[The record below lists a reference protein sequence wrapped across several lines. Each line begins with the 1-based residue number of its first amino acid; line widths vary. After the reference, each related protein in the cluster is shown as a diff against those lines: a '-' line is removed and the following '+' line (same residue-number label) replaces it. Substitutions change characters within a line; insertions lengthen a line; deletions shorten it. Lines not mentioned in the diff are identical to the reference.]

1 MSLIQMSTS
10 GAVMILAV
18 LLIRFAAVNRLPK
31 KLFILLWEAALLRLL
46 LPFSIPSVFSIY
58 TAVRRVMIRSVIGWN
73 GAVQSAQGTGIP
85 QGAGTALPVPEN
97 MASTLLE
104 IEITESAGT
113 LSIWT
118 ILWLT
123 GVCICAVFFVI
134 AYLRCRREFE
144 MSLPVHHDFSAR
156 WLREHPLRRRVQ
168 LRQSDRIK
176 TPLTYGVLK
185 PVILL
190 PKETDWNDSRQ
201 LSYVLLH
208 EQIHIRRL
216 DSLRK
221 LVMTAALCIHWF
233 NPFVWLMYILFNRDM
248 ELVCDEAVVHACGR
262 RSRSAY
268 ARTLISMEERK
279 SPALPLCN
287 SFSRS
292 AVKERVTAVMK
303 TKKMTLW
310 LGIVCVVILAAVVV
324 FLATSADGGRPQ
336 ETEQMEPE
344 SGTPQETEQMEPES
358 GTPQETE
365 QMEPESSAPQEAPE
379 PDAAPLYVGAGFTLN
394 IPEEEWQIYDE
405 NMPAPQVMSATYDSE
420 TGLWVEHYEETAPD
434 VEARLLEE
442 GYLYDASGSKL
453 QLQSG
458 DFLTEVRIFSGEG
471 DAWTVCSRRLAAA
484 EETEARLDAIAA
496 TFAAVPDGQGGG
508 QPETT
513 ENAEQAALREMI
525 TSFFTACFTEDPDT
539 LRQYFSSSYSGTPET
554 YSVPDGFESLEI
566 RAVKGLDAVAEENGG
581 SCVLS
586 VEFTAPGEDSYT
598 YLTAECVKEN
608 GEWKVLSYGLEK

>member
-58 TAVRRVMIRSVIGWN
+58 TAVRRVMTRSVIGWN

-85 QGAGTALPVPEN
+85 QGAGTALPMPEN

-104 IEITESAGT
+104 IELTESAGT

-324 FLATSADGGRPQ
+324 FLATSADSGR
-336 ETEQMEPE
+336 
-344 SGTPQETEQMEPES
+344 
-358 GTPQETE
+358 PQETE

-420 TGLWVEHYEETAPD
+420 TGLWVEHYEEAASD

-471 DAWTVCSRRLAAA
+471 GAWTVCSRRLAAA

-554 YSVPDGFESLEI
+554 YSVPDGVESLEI

>member
-58 TAVRRVMIRSVIGWN
+58 TAVRRVMTRSVIGWN

-104 IEITESAGT
+104 IELTESAGT

-324 FLATSADGGRPQ
+324 FLATSADSGRPQ
-336 ETEQMEPE
+336 ETEQME
-344 SGTPQETEQMEPES
+344 Q
-358 GTPQETE
+358 
-365 QMEPESSAPQEAPE
+365 ESSAPQEAPE

-442 GYLYDASGSKL
+442 GYLYDASGGKL

-554 YSVPDGFESLEI
+554 YSVPDGVESLEI

>member
-58 TAVRRVMIRSVIGWN
+58 TAVRRVMTRSVIGWN

-85 QGAGTALPVPEN
+85 QGAGTALPMPEN

-104 IEITESAGT
+104 IELTESAGT

-123 GVCICAVFFVI
+123 GVCICAVFFVT

-324 FLATSADGGRPQ
+324 FLATSADSGRPQ
-336 ETEQMEPE
+336 ETEQMEPD
-344 SGTPQETEQMEPES
+344 SGT
-358 GTPQETE
+358 
-365 QMEPESSAPQEAPE
+365 PQEAPE

>member
-58 TAVRRVMIRSVIGWN
+58 TAVRRVMTRSVIGWN

-85 QGAGTALPVPEN
+85 QGAGTALPMPEN

-104 IEITESAGT
+104 IELTESAGT

-123 GVCICAVFFVI
+123 GVCICAVFFVT

-344 SGTPQETEQMEPES
+344 NGT
-358 GTPQETE
+358 
-365 QMEPESSAPQEAPE
+365 PQEAPE

-484 EETEARLDAIAA
+484 EETEVRLDAIAA
-496 TFAAVPDGQGGG
+496 TFTAAPDGQGGG

-554 YSVPDGFESLEI
+554 YSVPDGVESLEI

>member
-58 TAVRRVMIRSVIGWN
+58 TAVRRVMTRSVIGWN

-85 QGAGTALPVPEN
+85 QGAGTALPMPEN

-104 IEITESAGT
+104 IELTESAGT

-123 GVCICAVFFVI
+123 GVCICAVFFVT

-324 FLATSADGGRPQ
+324 FLATSADSGRPQ

-344 SGTPQETEQMEPES
+344 SGT
-358 GTPQETE
+358 
-365 QMEPESSAPQEAPE
+365 PQEAPE

-420 TGLWVEHYEETAPD
+420 TGLWVEHYEEAASD

-566 RAVKGLDAVAEENGG
+566 RAIKGLDAVAEENGG

>member
-58 TAVRRVMIRSVIGWN
+58 TAVRRVMTRSVIGWN

-85 QGAGTALPVPEN
+85 QGAGTALPMPEN

-104 IEITESAGT
+104 IELTESAGT

-123 GVCICAVFFVI
+123 GVCICAVFFVT

-324 FLATSADGGRPQ
+324 FLATSADSGRPQ
-336 ETEQMEPE
+336 ETEQME
-344 SGTPQETEQMEPES
+344 Q
-358 GTPQETE
+358 
-365 QMEPESSAPQEAPE
+365 ESSAPQEAPE

>member
-58 TAVRRVMIRSVIGWN
+58 TAVRRVMTRSVIGWN

-85 QGAGTALPVPEN
+85 QGAGTALPMPEN

-104 IEITESAGT
+104 IELTESAGT

-123 GVCICAVFFVI
+123 GVCICAIFFVT

-279 SPALPLCN
+279 SPGLPLCK
-287 SFSRS
+287 SFGRC
-292 AVKERVTAVMK
+292 AVKERATAVMK

-344 SGTPQETEQMEPES
+344 SGT
-358 GTPQETE
+358 
-365 QMEPESSAPQEAPE
+365 PQEAPE

-420 TGLWVEHYEETAPD
+420 TGLWVEHYEEAASD

-496 TFAAVPDGQGGG
+496 TFAAAPDGQGGG

-554 YSVPDGFESLEI
+554 YSVPDGVESLEI

>member
-31 KLFILLWEAALLRLL
+31 KLFILLWETALLRLL

-58 TAVRRVMIRSVIGWN
+58 TAVRRVMTRSVIGWN
-73 GAVQSAQGTGIP
+73 DAVQSAQGTGIP
-85 QGAGTALPVPEN
+85 QGAGTTLPVPEN

-104 IEITESAGT
+104 IELTESAGT

-324 FLATSADGGRPQ
+324 FLATSADSGR
-336 ETEQMEPE
+336 
-344 SGTPQETEQMEPES
+344 
-358 GTPQETE
+358 PQETE

-442 GYLYDASGSKL
+442 GYLYDASGGKL

-554 YSVPDGFESLEI
+554 YSVPDGVESLEI

>member
-58 TAVRRVMIRSVIGWN
+58 TAVRRVMTRSVIGWN

-85 QGAGTALPVPEN
+85 QGVGTALPVPEN

-104 IEITESAGT
+104 IELTESAGT

-123 GVCICAVFFVI
+123 GVCICAVFFVT

-344 SGTPQETEQMEPES
+344 NGT
-358 GTPQETE
+358 
-365 QMEPESSAPQEAPE
+365 PQEAPE

-420 TGLWVEHYEETAPD
+420 TGLWVEHYEEAASD

-471 DAWTVCSRRLAAA
+471 GAWTVCSRRLAAA

-566 RAVKGLDAVAEENGG
+566 RAIKGLDAVAEENGG

>member
-58 TAVRRVMIRSVIGWN
+58 TAVRRVMTRSVIGWN

-85 QGAGTALPVPEN
+85 QGAGTALPIPEN

-104 IEITESAGT
+104 IELTESAGT

-324 FLATSADGGRPQ
+324 FLATSA
-336 ETEQMEPE
+336 E
-344 SGTPQETEQMEPES
+344 SGR
-358 GTPQETE
+358 PQETE

-379 PDAAPLYVGAGFTLN
+379 PDAASLYVGAGFTLN

-420 TGLWVEHYEETAPD
+420 TGLWVEHYEETASD

-471 DAWTVCSRRLAAA
+471 GAWTVCSRRLAAA

-496 TFAAVPDGQGGG
+496 SFAAVPDGQGGG

>member
-58 TAVRRVMIRSVIGWN
+58 TAVRRVMTRSVIGWN

-336 ETEQMEPE
+336 ETEQMEPD
-344 SGTPQETEQMEPES
+344 SGT
-358 GTPQETE
+358 
-365 QMEPESSAPQEAPE
+365 PQEAPE

-420 TGLWVEHYEETAPD
+420 TGLWVEHYEEAASD

-554 YSVPDGFESLEI
+554 YSVPDGVESLEI

>member
-58 TAVRRVMIRSVIGWN
+58 TAVRRVMTRSVIGWN

-85 QGAGTALPVPEN
+85 QGAGTALPMPEN

-104 IEITESAGT
+104 IELTESAGT

-123 GVCICAVFFVI
+123 GVCICAVFFVT

-176 TPLTYGVLK
+176 TPLTYGILK

-344 SGTPQETEQMEPES
+344 NGT
-358 GTPQETE
+358 
-365 QMEPESSAPQEAPE
+365 PQEAPE

-554 YSVPDGFESLEI
+554 YSVPDGVESLEI

>member
-58 TAVRRVMIRSVIGWN
+58 TAVRRVMTRSVIGWN

-104 IEITESAGT
+104 IELTESAGT

-324 FLATSADGGRPQ
+324 FLATSADSGR
-336 ETEQMEPE
+336 
-344 SGTPQETEQMEPES
+344 
-358 GTPQETE
+358 PQETE

-420 TGLWVEHYEETAPD
+420 TGLWVEHYEEAASD

-554 YSVPDGFESLEI
+554 YSVPDGVESLEI

>member
-58 TAVRRVMIRSVIGWN
+58 TAVRRVMTRSVIGWN

-85 QGAGTALPVPEN
+85 QGAGTALPMPEN

-104 IEITESAGT
+104 IELTESAGT

-344 SGTPQETEQMEPES
+344 S
-358 GTPQETE
+358 
-365 QMEPESSAPQEAPE
+365 SAPQEAPE

-554 YSVPDGFESLEI
+554 YSVPDGVESLEI

>member
-58 TAVRRVMIRSVIGWN
+58 TAVRRVMTRSVIGWN

-85 QGAGTALPVPEN
+85 QGAGTALPMPEN

-104 IEITESAGT
+104 IELTESAGT

-324 FLATSADGGRPQ
+324 FLATSADSGRPQ

-344 SGTPQETEQMEPES
+344 SG
-358 GTPQETE
+358 
-365 QMEPESSAPQEAPE
+365 APQEAPE

-420 TGLWVEHYEETAPD
+420 TGLWVEHYEEAASD

-554 YSVPDGFESLEI
+554 YSVPDGVESLEI

>member
-58 TAVRRVMIRSVIGWN
+58 TAVRRVMTRSVIGWN

-104 IEITESAGT
+104 IELTESAGT

-336 ETEQMEPE
+336 ETEQME
-344 SGTPQETEQMEPES
+344 Q
-358 GTPQETE
+358 
-365 QMEPESSAPQEAPE
+365 ESSAPQEAPE

-420 TGLWVEHYEETAPD
+420 TGLWVEHYEEAASD

-554 YSVPDGFESLEI
+554 YSVPDGVESLEI

>member
-58 TAVRRVMIRSVIGWN
+58 TAVRRVMTRSVIGWN

-201 LSYVLLH
+201 LSYVLFH

-344 SGTPQETEQMEPES
+344 S
-358 GTPQETE
+358 
-365 QMEPESSAPQEAPE
+365 SAPQEAPE

-420 TGLWVEHYEETAPD
+420 TGLWVEHYEEAASD

-471 DAWTVCSRRLAAA
+471 GAWTVCSRRLAAA

-496 TFAAVPDGQGGG
+496 SFAAVPDGQGGG

-554 YSVPDGFESLEI
+554 YSVPDGVESLEI

>member
-31 KLFILLWEAALLRLL
+31 KLFILLWETALLRLL

-58 TAVRRVMIRSVIGWN
+58 TAVRRVMTRSVIGWN
-73 GAVQSAQGTGIP
+73 DAVQSAQGTGIP
-85 QGAGTALPVPEN
+85 QGAGTTLPVPEN

-104 IEITESAGT
+104 IELTESAGT

-279 SPALPLCN
+279 SHALPLCN

-344 SGTPQETEQMEPES
+344 NGT
-358 GTPQETE
+358 
-365 QMEPESSAPQEAPE
+365 PQEAPE

-458 DFLTEVRIFSGEG
+458 DFLTEVRIFSGED

-496 TFAAVPDGQGGG
+496 SFAAVPDGQGGG

>member
-85 QGAGTALPVPEN
+85 QGAGTALPMPEN

-104 IEITESAGT
+104 IELTESAGT

-344 SGTPQETEQMEPES
+344 SG
-358 GTPQETE
+358 
-365 QMEPESSAPQEAPE
+365 APQEAPE

-420 TGLWVEHYEETAPD
+420 TGLWVEHYEEAASD

-554 YSVPDGFESLEI
+554 YSVPDGVESLEI

>member
-1 MSLIQMSTS
+1 M
-10 GAVMILAV
+10 
-18 LLIRFAAVNRLPK
+18 
-31 KLFILLWEAALLRLL
+31 
-46 LPFSIPSVFSIY
+46 
-58 TAVRRVMIRSVIGWN
+58 
-73 GAVQSAQGTGIP
+73 
-85 QGAGTALPVPEN
+85 
-97 MASTLLE
+97 
-104 IEITESAGT
+104 
-113 LSIWT
+113 
-118 ILWLT
+118 
-123 GVCICAVFFVI
+123 
-134 AYLRCRREFE
+134 
-144 MSLPVHHDFSAR
+144 
-156 WLREHPLRRRVQ
+156 
-168 LRQSDRIK
+168 
-176 TPLTYGVLK
+176 K

-344 SGTPQETEQMEPES
+344 SGR
-358 GTPQETE
+358 
-365 QMEPESSAPQEAPE
+365 PQEAPE

-394 IPEEEWQIYDE
+394 IPEEGWQIYDE

-453 QLQSG
+453 QLQRG

-496 TFAAVPDGQGGG
+496 TFTAAPDGQGGG

-586 VEFTAPGEDSYT
+586 VEFTVPGEDSYT

>member
-58 TAVRRVMIRSVIGWN
+58 TAVRRVMTRSVTGWN

-85 QGAGTALPVPEN
+85 QGAGTALPMPEN

-104 IEITESAGT
+104 IELTESAGT

-118 ILWLT
+118 ILWLM
-123 GVCICAVFFVI
+123 GGCICAVFFVT

-344 SGTPQETEQMEPES
+344 S
-358 GTPQETE
+358 
-365 QMEPESSAPQEAPE
+365 SAPQEAPE

-496 TFAAVPDGQGGG
+496 SFAAVPDGQGGG

-566 RAVKGLDAVAEENGG
+566 QAVKGLDAVAEENGG

>member
-58 TAVRRVMIRSVIGWN
+58 TAVRRVMTRSVIGWN

-85 QGAGTALPVPEN
+85 QGAGTALPMPEN

-104 IEITESAGT
+104 IELTESAGT

-344 SGTPQETEQMEPES
+344 SG
-358 GTPQETE
+358 
-365 QMEPESSAPQEAPE
+365 APQEAPE

-554 YSVPDGFESLEI
+554 YSVPDGVESLEI

>member
-58 TAVRRVMIRSVIGWN
+58 TAVRRVMTRSVIGWN

-85 QGAGTALPVPEN
+85 QGAGTALPMPEN

-104 IEITESAGT
+104 IELTESAGT

-123 GVCICAVFFVI
+123 GVCICAVFFVT

-324 FLATSADGGRPQ
+324 FLATSADG
-336 ETEQMEPE
+336 
-344 SGTPQETEQMEPES
+344 

-598 YLTAECVKEN
+598 CLTAECVKEN

>member
-58 TAVRRVMIRSVIGWN
+58 TVVRRVMTRSVIGWN

-85 QGAGTALPVPEN
+85 QGVGTALPVPEN

-104 IEITESAGT
+104 IELTESAGT

-344 SGTPQETEQMEPES
+344 NGT
-358 GTPQETE
+358 
-365 QMEPESSAPQEAPE
+365 PQEAPE

-554 YSVPDGFESLEI
+554 YSVPDGVESLEI

>member
-58 TAVRRVMIRSVIGWN
+58 TAVRRVMTRSVIGWN

-104 IEITESAGT
+104 IELTESAGT

-118 ILWLT
+118 ILWLM
-123 GVCICAVFFVI
+123 GGCICAVFFVT

-201 LSYVLLH
+201 LSYVLFH

-324 FLATSADGGRPQ
+324 FLATSADSGRPQ
-336 ETEQMEPE
+336 ETEQME
-344 SGTPQETEQMEPES
+344 Q
-358 GTPQETE
+358 
-365 QMEPESSAPQEAPE
+365 ESSAPQEAPE

-420 TGLWVEHYEETAPD
+420 TGLWVEHYEEAASD

>member
-58 TAVRRVMIRSVIGWN
+58 TAVRRVMTRSVIGWN

-344 SGTPQETEQMEPES
+344 S
-358 GTPQETE
+358 
-365 QMEPESSAPQEAPE
+365 SAPQEAPE

>member
-58 TAVRRVMIRSVIGWN
+58 TAVRRVMTRSVIGWN
-73 GAVQSAQGTGIP
+73 GAVQSAQGTWIP

-104 IEITESAGT
+104 IELTESAGT

-156 WLREHPLRRRVQ
+156 WLREHSLRRRVQ

-336 ETEQMEPE
+336 ETEQME
-344 SGTPQETEQMEPES
+344 Q
-358 GTPQETE
+358 
-365 QMEPESSAPQEAPE
+365 ESSAPQEAPE

-554 YSVPDGFESLEI
+554 YSVPDGVESLEI

>member
-58 TAVRRVMIRSVIGWN
+58 TAVRRVMTRSVIGWN

-85 QGAGTALPVPEN
+85 QGAGTALPMPEN

-104 IEITESAGT
+104 IELTESAGT

-123 GVCICAVFFVI
+123 GVCICAVFFVT

-336 ETEQMEPE
+336 ETEQME
-344 SGTPQETEQMEPES
+344 QK
-358 GTPQETE
+358 
-365 QMEPESSAPQEAPE
+365 SSAPQEAPE

-420 TGLWVEHYEETAPD
+420 TGLWVEHYEEAASD

-554 YSVPDGFESLEI
+554 YSVPDGVESLEI

>member
-58 TAVRRVMIRSVIGWN
+58 TAVRRVMTRSVIGWN
-73 GAVQSAQGTGIP
+73 DAVQSAQGTGIP
-85 QGAGTALPVPEN
+85 QGAGTTLPVPEN

-104 IEITESAGT
+104 IELTESAGT

-123 GVCICAVFFVI
+123 GVCICAVFFVT

-324 FLATSADGGRPQ
+324 FLATSADSGR
-336 ETEQMEPE
+336 
-344 SGTPQETEQMEPES
+344 
-358 GTPQETE
+358 PQETE

-420 TGLWVEHYEETAPD
+420 TGLWVEHYEEAASD

-554 YSVPDGFESLEI
+554 YSVPDGVESLEI

>member
-58 TAVRRVMIRSVIGWN
+58 TAVRRVMTRSVIGWN

-104 IEITESAGT
+104 IELTESAGT

-324 FLATSADGGRPQ
+324 FLATSADSGRPQ
-336 ETEQMEPE
+336 ETEQME
-344 SGTPQETEQMEPES
+344 Q
-358 GTPQETE
+358 
-365 QMEPESSAPQEAPE
+365 ESSAPQEAPE

-420 TGLWVEHYEETAPD
+420 TGLWVEHYEEAASD

-471 DAWTVCSRRLAAA
+471 GAWTVCSRRLAAA

-554 YSVPDGFESLEI
+554 YSVPDGVESLEI

>member
-58 TAVRRVMIRSVIGWN
+58 TAVRRVMTRSVIGWN

-104 IEITESAGT
+104 IELTESAGT

-344 SGTPQETEQMEPES
+344 S
-358 GTPQETE
+358 
-365 QMEPESSAPQEAPE
+365 SAPQEAPE

-420 TGLWVEHYEETAPD
+420 TGLWVEHYEEAASD

>member
-58 TAVRRVMIRSVIGWN
+58 TVVRRVMTRSVIGWN

-85 QGAGTALPVPEN
+85 QGAGTALPMPEN

-104 IEITESAGT
+104 IELTESAGT

-344 SGTPQETEQMEPES
+344 S
-358 GTPQETE
+358 
-365 QMEPESSAPQEAPE
+365 SAPQEAPE

-554 YSVPDGFESLEI
+554 YSVPDGVESLEI

>member
-58 TAVRRVMIRSVIGWN
+58 TAVRRVMTRSVIGWN

-85 QGAGTALPVPEN
+85 QGAGTALPMPEN

-104 IEITESAGT
+104 IELTESAGT

-123 GVCICAVFFVI
+123 GVCICAVFFVT

-344 SGTPQETEQMEPES
+344 NGR
-358 GTPQETE
+358 
-365 QMEPESSAPQEAPE
+365 PQEAPE

-420 TGLWVEHYEETAPD
+420 TGLWVEHYEEAASD

-471 DAWTVCSRRLAAA
+471 GAWTVCSRRLAAA
-484 EETEARLDAIAA
+484 EETEARLDAIAT

-554 YSVPDGFESLEI
+554 YSVPDGVESLEI

>member
-58 TAVRRVMIRSVIGWN
+58 TAVRRVMTRSVTGWN

-104 IEITESAGT
+104 IELTESAGT

-118 ILWLT
+118 ILWLM
-123 GVCICAVFFVI
+123 GGCICAVFFVT

-324 FLATSADGGRPQ
+324 FLATSADSGR
-336 ETEQMEPE
+336 
-344 SGTPQETEQMEPES
+344 PQETEQMEPES

-471 DAWTVCSRRLAAA
+471 DA
-484 EETEARLDAIAA
+484 
-496 TFAAVPDGQGGG
+496 
-508 QPETT
+508 
-513 ENAEQAALREMI
+513 
-525 TSFFTACFTEDPDT
+525 
-539 LRQYFSSSYSGTPET
+539 
-554 YSVPDGFESLEI
+554 
-566 RAVKGLDAVAEENGG
+566 
-581 SCVLS
+581 
-586 VEFTAPGEDSYT
+586 
-598 YLTAECVKEN
+598 
-608 GEWKVLSYGLEK
+608 

>member
-58 TAVRRVMIRSVIGWN
+58 TAVRRVMTRSVIGWN

-190 PKETDWNDSRQ
+190 PKETD
-201 LSYVLLH
+201 
-208 EQIHIRRL
+208 
-216 DSLRK
+216 
-221 LVMTAALCIHWF
+221 
-233 NPFVWLMYILFNRDM
+233 
-248 ELVCDEAVVHACGR
+248 
-262 RSRSAY
+262 
-268 ARTLISMEERK
+268 
-279 SPALPLCN
+279 
-287 SFSRS
+287 
-292 AVKERVTAVMK
+292 
-303 TKKMTLW
+303 
-310 LGIVCVVILAAVVV
+310 
-324 FLATSADGGRPQ
+324 
-336 ETEQMEPE
+336 
-344 SGTPQETEQMEPES
+344 
-358 GTPQETE
+358 
-365 QMEPESSAPQEAPE
+365 
-379 PDAAPLYVGAGFTLN
+379 
-394 IPEEEWQIYDE
+394 
-405 NMPAPQVMSATYDSE
+405 
-420 TGLWVEHYEETAPD
+420 
-434 VEARLLEE
+434 
-442 GYLYDASGSKL
+442 
-453 QLQSG
+453 
-458 DFLTEVRIFSGEG
+458 
-471 DAWTVCSRRLAAA
+471 
-484 EETEARLDAIAA
+484 
-496 TFAAVPDGQGGG
+496 
-508 QPETT
+508 
-513 ENAEQAALREMI
+513 
-525 TSFFTACFTEDPDT
+525 
-539 LRQYFSSSYSGTPET
+539 
-554 YSVPDGFESLEI
+554 
-566 RAVKGLDAVAEENGG
+566 
-581 SCVLS
+581 
-586 VEFTAPGEDSYT
+586 
-598 YLTAECVKEN
+598 
-608 GEWKVLSYGLEK
+608 

>member
-58 TAVRRVMIRSVIGWN
+58 TAVRRVMTRSVIGWN

-85 QGAGTALPVPEN
+85 QGAGTALPMPEN

-104 IEITESAGT
+104 IELTESAGT

-123 GVCICAVFFVI
+123 GVCICAVFFVT

-344 SGTPQETEQMEPES
+344 SGT
-358 GTPQETE
+358 
-365 QMEPESSAPQEAPE
+365 PQEAPE

>member
-58 TAVRRVMIRSVIGWN
+58 TAVRRVMTRSVIGWN

-85 QGAGTALPVPEN
+85 QGAGTALPMPEN

-104 IEITESAGT
+104 IELTESAGT

-123 GVCICAVFFVI
+123 GVCICAVFFVT

-324 FLATSADGGRPQ
+324 FLATSADSGR
-336 ETEQMEPE
+336 
-344 SGTPQETEQMEPES
+344 
-358 GTPQETE
+358 PQETE

-554 YSVPDGFESLEI
+554 YSVPDGVESLEI

>member
-58 TAVRRVMIRSVIGWN
+58 TAVRRVMTRSVIGWN
-73 GAVQSAQGTGIP
+73 DAVQSAQGTGIP
-85 QGAGTALPVPEN
+85 QGAGTTLPVPEN

-104 IEITESAGT
+104 IELTESAGT

-324 FLATSADGGRPQ
+324 FLATSADSGRPQ
-336 ETEQMEPE
+336 ETEQMEPD
-344 SGTPQETEQMEPES
+344 SGT
-358 GTPQETE
+358 
-365 QMEPESSAPQEAPE
+365 PQEAPE

-554 YSVPDGFESLEI
+554 YSVPDGVESLEI

>member
-58 TAVRRVMIRSVIGWN
+58 TAVRRVMTRSVIGWN

-324 FLATSADGGRPQ
+324 FLATSADSGRPQ

-344 SGTPQETEQMEPES
+344 SG
-358 GTPQETE
+358 
-365 QMEPESSAPQEAPE
+365 APQEAPE

>member
-58 TAVRRVMIRSVIGWN
+58 TAVRRVMTRSVIGWN

-123 GVCICAVFFVI
+123 GVCICAVFFVT

-344 SGTPQETEQMEPES
+344 S
-358 GTPQETE
+358 
-365 QMEPESSAPQEAPE
+365 SAPQEAPE

-420 TGLWVEHYEETAPD
+420 TGLWVEHYEEAASD

-442 GYLYDASGSKL
+442 GYLYDASGGKL

-554 YSVPDGFESLEI
+554 YSVPDGVESLEI